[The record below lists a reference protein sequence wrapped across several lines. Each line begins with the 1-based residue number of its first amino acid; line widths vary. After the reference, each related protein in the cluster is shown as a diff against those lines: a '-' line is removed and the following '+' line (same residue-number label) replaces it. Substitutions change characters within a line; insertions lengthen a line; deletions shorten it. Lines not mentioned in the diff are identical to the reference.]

1 MYKQKFWQPVRYG
14 DWLQSAALLA
24 AFWTAV
30 GLVFMLSQF
39 GNGGSWRELFVFSF
53 SRWWVWG
60 LLTPLVLEFDR
71 HLPFTSQQ
79 LGRRTLVHLLS
90 APLWSLL
97 FSCGFAC
104 LSAAADERRFSR
116 RYHDSLRGIFWHV
129 LIYLLIVG
137 VAQVYLYRQ
146 RYASAQ
152 LQMER
157 LERNFSEARLNS
169 LRMQLDPHFLFN
181 TLNTISAQ
189 VSTDPR
195 LARRMIEHLGELLRM
210 SLGSQSRQEVSLA
223 EEISFL
229 ERYLAIQKIRFGEKL
244 QIHIA
249 VPPETREALVP
260 SLFLQPLVENAI
272 RHGIS
277 SRAGGGRIDVSVL
290 RVCNQLEIRILD
302 NGVGLPVDW
311 SLEKHKGLG
320 LALTKE
326 RIAGLHPHEVI
337 QFELT
342 RRKEG
347 GTQVTI
353 SFSYRQEEE
362 DER

>member
-1 MYKQKFWQPVRYG
+1 MKPEFWRSFHKHG
-14 DWLQSAALLA
+14 WLQSAVLLA

-30 GLVFMLSQF
+30 GLFFVLSQS
-39 GNGGSWRELFVFSF
+39 GNGEGWRPLLVFSF

-60 LLTPLVLEFDR
+60 LLTPLIIGFDR
-71 HLPFTSQQ
+71 RLPFNSQQ

-97 FSCGFAC
+97 FSCGFAF
-104 LSAAADERRFSR
+104 LSAAADDRPWLN
-116 RYHDSLRGIFWHV
+116 RYHDSVRGIFWHV
-129 LIYLLIVG
+129 LIYMLIVG
-137 VAQVYLYRQ
+137 VVQVYLYKQ
-146 RYASAQ
+146 RYTAAQ

-189 VSTDPR
+189 ISTDPK

-210 SLGSQSRQEVSLA
+210 SLGPQSRQEVPLT
-223 EEISFL
+223 EEVTFL
-229 ERYLAIQKIRFGEKL
+229 ERYLTIQKIRFGEKL
-244 QIHIA
+244 KTRIEIS
-249 VPPETREALVP
+249 PEACKAFVP

-277 SRAGGGRIDVSVL
+277 SRAAGGTVDVKAEL
-290 RVCNQLEIRILD
+290 LFNRLEVHILD
-302 NGVGLPVDW
+302 DGIGLPAGW
-311 SLEKHKGLG
+311 SLEQHKGLG
-320 LALTKE
+320 LALTEE
-326 RIAGLHPHEVI
+326 RIAGLHPDGEV

-342 RRKEG
+342 RRPSG
-347 GTQVTI
+347 GTEVKI
-353 SFSYRQEEE
+353 SFPYRHREGIAK
-362 DER
+362 